1 MTKFASDSANQAS
14 REAYA
19 CAGCGVREGQHKN
32 LPLSSVLV
40 MTTEGLKFTGEHL
53 CPLCVDK
60 HLFGQVMEAHSPG
73 EPVRVMPGTLW
84 PFSPPQDK
92 AKRIASLLRHDQIMQ
107 EEEKRRDV
115 AREMTKPAT
124 QTPLPTMPTPQDL
137 NVWGLPRGQ
146 KGKKEIEEINTNYAQ
161 EVWIGEKKEIKEFL
175 KAFEHAYGYNMDFAN
190 LLNEMA
196 RIHVKKNRDYA
207 EDTNRYSNF
216 EYAAQ
221 VAEPFTGVDK
231 VFATM
236 IGIKLARMAE
246 LKKGKTPNFESLTDS
261 HLDESVYST
270 LWASYNALKERENE
284 KRKGDPSAER

>member
-1 MTKFASDSANQAS
+1 MTKSASDSANQAS
-14 REAYA
+14 REAYITQ
-19 CAGCGVREGQHKN
+19 E
-32 LPLSSVLV
+32 
-40 MTTEGLKFTGEHL
+40 
-53 CPLCVDK
+53 
-60 HLFGQVMEAHSPG
+60 
-73 EPVRVMPGTLW
+73 
-84 PFSPPQDK
+84 
-92 AKRIASLLRHDQIMQ
+92 
-107 EEEKRRDV
+107 EEEKRRYV
-115 AREMTKPAT
+115 AREMMKPAT
-124 QTPLPTMPTPQDL
+124 QTPLPKMPTPQDL
-137 NVWGLPRGQ
+137 CDRILAGQ
-146 KGKKEIEEINTNYAQ
+146 EVKKEIEEINTNYAQ
-161 EVWIGEKKEIKEFL
+161 ELWRGEKKQIEEFL

-216 EYAAQ
+216 EYAAR

-284 KRKGDPSAER
+284 KRRGDPSAEK